1 MNLNIYEKIDIDKT
15 KTWVNC
21 TYKNLYSKEIRRYSM
36 FTILKRYNPKE
47 KCVDYF
53 LVVSDNGDSEHKWDC
68 ITFTKSGILK
78 INLFN
83 YWHLLP
89 FANKQGEFNVI
100 IDKVE
105 EDEDGAIYYLDI

>member
-21 TYKNLYSKEIRRYSM
+21 TYKNLYSKEIKHYSM

-53 LVVSDNGDSEHKWDC
+53 LVVSDSGDSEHKWDC

-83 YWHLLP
+83 LKMVLYIILIYNLKLMLGSCFVYP
-89 FANKQGEFNVI
+89 VI
-100 IDKVE
+100 QI
-105 EDEDGAIYYLDI
+105 GC